1 MQRSGILYAKG
12 NLMKPIL
19 LMVLMLLASPLRAEQ
34 AHILAIGDSFFATYS
49 RSEQSIPD
57 VVARELGQKVSNRAV
72 MGARMIYKLPLT
84 GALGFNISRQ
94 YRPGPWN
101 WVIMNGGGN
110 DLWLGCNCSRCNRKM
125 TKMISKDG
133 TRGEIPSLV
142 SKIRSAG
149 ARVIYV
155 GYLRS
160 PGRGSPIEHCRDEGD
175 ELDARIARMAQR
187 DQGVW
192 FVPMADMVPY
202 GDRSFHAADMIHP
215 SQKGTAA
222 AGKRVAKIIA
232 ETGS

>member
-1 MQRSGILYAKG
+1 
-12 NLMKPIL
+12 MKPLL
-19 LMVLMLLASPLRAEQ
+19 LMVLMLLSTPVGADQ
-34 AHILAIGDSFFATYS
+34 ARILAIGDSFFATYS
-49 RSEQSIPD
+49 QSDRSIPD
-57 VVARELGQKVSNRAV
+57 VVAHELGQRVTNRSV

-84 GALGFNISRQ
+84 GAMGFNIARQ
-94 YRPGPWN
+94 YRPGPWK

-110 DLWLGCNCSRCNRKM
+110 DLWLGCNCSRCDRKM

-142 SKIRSAG
+142 SKIRSGG
-149 ARVIYV
+149 AQVIYV

-215 SQKGTAA
+215 SHKGAA
-222 AGKRVAKIIA
+222 AVSKRVAKIIA
-232 ETGS
+232 QTGG